1 VARWPV
7 AVWQPGA
14 PCSGTLKPISVCLH
28 HQAGSGNPL
37 PVYKSRNVSAHF
49 WIPRSSSVRV
59 YQHVDTSVR
68 AWHGVAH
75 NNYGIGVETEGCGS
89 PPHADPLTEYQLD
102 MFAQLMAWANQAHG
116 IPLKLSEAVDQP
128 GLNYHRCKG
137 GPPTGCPC
145 DVRKNARAEILRRA
159 GGTGTTPPP
168 GPAMEDFMFVRNPG
182 PGNVPGPGG
191 QGGIAQGG
199 ICMCSPAGAVN
210 LGNDWAQIQ
219 QDYDGSKVPLV
230 LHSSQ
235 SLLRRFTAIALR

>member
-7 AVWQPGA
+7 AIWQPGA
-14 PCSGTLKPISVCLH
+14 PCSGTLRPVAITLH

-168 GPAMEDFMFVRNPG
+168 GPAWTEDDDMIIKEPDNKVYQLVYGGTGSYWRTLPANAAAR
-182 PGNVPGPGG
+182 VPAASI
-191 QGGIAQGG
+191 IA
-199 ICMCSPAGAVN
+199 
-210 LGNDWAQIQ
+210 D
-219 QDYDGSKVPLV
+219 DGSLLSLWKVGANP
-230 LHSSQ
+230 
-235 SLLRRFTAIALR
+235 